1 MHLSTP
7 PSTPRLPPAVQTT
20 LGWSIRW
27 TPASQYSREHSTG
40 VEGNKCAVKL
50 QPFHWTTSCA
60 TVRVAVT
67 SDPIYDH
74 AY

>member
-7 PSTPRLPPAVQTT
+7 PSTPRLQPTVQTT

-40 VEGNKCAVKL
+40 VDGTKRAVKL
-50 QPFHWTTSCA
+50 NAHACSHSIGQQ
-60 TVRVAVT
+60 AVLL
-67 SDPIYDH
+67 
-74 AY
+74 